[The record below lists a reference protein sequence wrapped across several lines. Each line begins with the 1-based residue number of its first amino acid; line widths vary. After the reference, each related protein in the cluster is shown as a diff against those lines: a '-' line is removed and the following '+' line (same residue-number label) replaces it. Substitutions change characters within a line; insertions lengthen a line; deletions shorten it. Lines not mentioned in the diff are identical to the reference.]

1 MFEHMSIA
9 QERVNGSFEILTVN
23 GSPKRKEKER
33 NGETK
38 RIESKKNQILMC
50 PNDDVSYIRRDLP
63 TVSPNSIGELIKTYS
78 SNTLT

>member
-9 QERVNGSFEILTVN
+9 QSTCERKFRNFDHERVAE
-23 GSPKRKEKER
+23 KRKKKRGKE
-33 NGETK
+33 G
-38 RIESKKNQILMC
+38 IESLKKHILKC

-63 TVSPNSIGELIKTYS
+63 TVSPNSIGELLKTYS